1 MEHKANKSGTVF
13 GGVLLVGGTC
23 IGAGM
28 LGLPAVTA
36 AAGFVPTMVMFL
48 LVWFFMTCSAL
59 AYLEISLRFKGDVN
73 MISMAGRT
81 LGFWGKSAAWVIYIL
96 FLYSLMAA
104 YTAGGTSMFL
114 ESLSLVPDTRF
125 KQGLMSLLFT
135 FPFAL
140 MVYYGAAWVDRLNR
154 LLMAGL
160 ILSFIYMGIAF
171 SNVSTSHSFN
181 FMGEAKYLWF
191 TLPIL
196 VTSFGY
202 HLLIPTLKSYCHENP
217 NLLRKIIIFGGL
229 LPLVVY
235 GLWET
240 IVFYLLPA
248 DSLIN
253 MLNGSV
259 NPGEAMAQAISVY
272 GKALHYCVVLF
283 TFFAL
288 TSSFLGV
295 GLGIFD
301 FFSDGLHVKK
311 NHFGK
316 IILTILTFGPP
327 VAYTVILPGGFIM
340 ALSYAGVFAAIL
352 LIVYPILMA
361 WNGRYINKL
370 PGDTQLPGGRMLLI
384 ATLIFGVLVMCSD
397 LLTKLQFLP
406 LP

>member
-1 MEHKANKSGTVF
+1 MKRKVNKGGTVF

-36 AAGFVPTMVMFL
+36 AAGFFPTMAVFL

-59 AYLEISLRFKGDVN
+59 AYLEISLRFKGDTN
-73 MISMAGRT
+73 MISMAGQT
-81 LGFWGKSAAWVIYIL
+81 LGLWGKSAAWVIYIL

-114 ESLSLVPDTRF
+114 ESISLVPDTRF
-125 KQGLMSLLFT
+125 EQGLMSLLFV

-160 ILSFIYMGIAF
+160 ILSFLYMSVAF

-202 HLLIPTLKSYCHENP
+202 HLLIPTLKTYCQEDST
-217 NLLRKIIIFGGL
+217 LLRKVIIFGGL
-229 LPLVVY
+229 LPLIVY

-248 DSLIN
+248 DSLIC
-253 MLNGSV
+253 MLNGGV
-259 NPGEAMAQAISVY
+259 NPGEAMAHAISVH
-272 GKALHYCVVLF
+272 GKTLHYSVVLF

-301 FFSDGLHVKK
+301 FFSDGLHIKK

-327 VAYTVILPGGFIM
+327 VAYTIILPGGFIQ

-352 LIVYPILMA
+352 LIVYPVLMA
-361 WNGRYINKL
+361 WHGRYIKNL
-370 PGDTQLPGGRMLLI
+370 PGEAQLPGGKLLLT

-397 LLTKLQFLP
+397 VLTKMQLLP